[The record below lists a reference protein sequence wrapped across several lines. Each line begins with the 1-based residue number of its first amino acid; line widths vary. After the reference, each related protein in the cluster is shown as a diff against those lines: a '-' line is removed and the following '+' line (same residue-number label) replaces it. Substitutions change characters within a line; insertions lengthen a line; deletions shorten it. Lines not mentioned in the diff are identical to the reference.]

1 MAGGGVMVRRNVWLA
16 LVCGSLLGCAERSA
30 EDGTPEDDGFG
41 GFGGEGVGGAA
52 TTTTSSTTS
61 TGGAPG
67 VGGQGPGGGGAGSPM
82 CTPPEHLCGGICV
95 GNTPQTGCYQ
105 STSCNP
111 CPFVTNGTTK
121 CTNDGLCDFDCAA
134 PYVKSG
140 SICSCPTQCCSNA
153 DCSGGATCENGQ
165 CVEPCD
171 QVLCT
176 ALCLIQNKVGLCQNN
191 QCVCL

>member
-1 MAGGGVMVRRNVWLA
+1 MKQGIKLTIFFIAGCSSNDIPRIYGYSDSGAGGDDLSVGGGGIGGMVQ
-16 LVCGSLLGCAERSA
+16 
-30 EDGTPEDDGFG
+30 DH
-41 GFGGEGVGGAA
+41 VGGAKNY
-52 TTTTSSTTS
+52 
-61 TGGAPG
+61 GGNNEGGDGGSGG
-67 VGGQGPGGGGAGSPM
+67 VGDKR
-82 CTPPEHLCGGICV
+82 CEPPQHICSNV
-95 GNTPQTGCYQ
+95 CEGNTPQTGCYQ

-140 SICSCPTQCCSNA
+140 SICSCPTQCCSNE
-153 DCSGGATCENGQ
+153 DCSNSFLCENGQ

-171 QVLCT
+171 QALCT
-176 ALCLIQNKVGLCQNN
+176 ALCLIQNKYGVCLARLGN